1 MIDDPNTSNEKEE
14 ETVEEIFGENND
26 EDEDE
31 DAQIG
36 NICIK
41 DRFALS

>member
-1 MIDDPNTSNEKEE
+1 MIDDPNTSIEKEE

-26 EDEDE
+26 EDED
-31 DAQIG
+31 AQIG